1 MRHTC
6 ILQIRYTFCQNS
18 LHNRVDNTAFIHPRY
33 AAKFRLAGCFPHHN
47 QDNLKTSRDKFILSN
62 VWLRLS

>member
-6 ILQIRYTFCQNS
+6 ILQIRYTFCQHS

-47 QDNLKTSRDKFILSN
+47 QDNLKTSREKFILST